1 MYITQIYEQLT
12 NNYQK
17 LKVVN
22 IIIILLFKNFNL
34 LLQYVDF

>member
-1 MYITQIYEQLT
+1 MHITQIYEQLT

-22 IIIILLFKNFNL
+22 VIIILLFKNFNL